1 MSNKFT
7 PGEWRVCELT
17 RRFGV
22 YDSSGTSI
30 AKIDGDYGVAMER
43 RKADA
48 HLIAAAPD
56 LYEALDSLV
65 KAQRAKDKYDFIDSD
80 DNFGDGGQRDPKDI
94 YADYENAWAAALS
107 ALKKAGG
114 ES

>member
-1 MSNKFT
+1 MSTKFT

-17 RRFGV
+17 RRYGV

-30 AKIDGDYGVAMER
+30 AKIDGAYGVAMER

-56 LYEALDSLV
+56 GLV
-65 KAQRAKDKYDFIDSD
+65 AASNAYMLILRDNSILRHSAAGQNTLCLLRDFIAKALNEDAETVQ
-80 DNFGDGGQRDPKDI
+80 NH
-94 YADYENAWAAALS
+94 YESAAR
-107 ALKKAGG
+107 G